1 MTLKPEPKSLMECTE
16 GDWGFILDDGAQYDG
31 RDKRSHAHTI
41 VHLYHQWHKD
51 DDMRHVVSF
60 TLTRGIQL
68 RALLEQLG
76 DE

>member
-1 MTLKPEPKSLMECTE
+1 MALKPEPKSEMECTE
-16 GDWGFILDDGAQYDG
+16 GDWGFILDDGNPQGANKKKCSG
-31 RDKRSHAHTI
+31 ETI